1 MSDAITA
8 AKRISDWSAWIGEI
22 PKPVRDAV
30 AVFDEIAFAEPPQ
43 PYFDADGCTPA
54 NAAERVEAL
63 AMNLAVA
70 TKHAEAVNIAR
81 QTLAVEVLQAAGRS
95 VPEILTRLQQ
105 PFDAAVQ
112 TYTSAV
118 EVIPEGATAELLL
131 EASPDVQKAYATA
144 QAAAAEIR
152 KIELFLDSTAD
163 LPGYHSFD
171 HHSVL
176 RVIEATNRAELT
188 ALLGAETRS
197 PAEQK
202 LNPLYLTAARLGLTF
217 RMATANEA
225 AALKAEID
233 AQPMVKQRKFVS
245 W

>member
-1 MSDAITA
+1 MDALTA
-8 AKRISDWSAWIGEI
+8 AKRISDWSAMIGEI
-22 PKPVRDAV
+22 PKPVRDTI

-54 NAAERVEAL
+54 NATERVEAL

-70 TKHAEAVNIAR
+70 ARHTEAVNIAR
-81 QTLAVEVLQAAGRS
+81 QTLAAQVLQAAGKA
-95 VPEILTRLQQ
+95 VPEILQRLQ
-105 PFDAAVQ
+105 PAFDAAVQ
-112 TYTSAV
+112 AYTAAV
-118 EVIPEGATAELLL
+118 ESIPEGATAEQLLD
-131 EASPDVQKAYATA
+131 ASPEVQSAYATA

-152 KIELFLDSTAD
+152 KVELFLDSTSD
-163 LPGYHSFD
+163 LPGYATYD

-176 RVIEATNRAELT
+176 RVIEATNREQLA
-188 ALLGAETRS
+188 ALLGADTKS

-225 AALKAEID
+225 AALKKEID
-233 AQPMVKQRKFVS
+233 AMPMVKQRKFVS

>member
-1 MSDAITA
+1 MDALTA

-70 TKHAEAVNIAR
+70 ARHAEAVNIAR
-81 QTLAVEVLQAAGRS
+81 QTLAATVLQAAGRS
-95 VPEILTRLQQ
+95 VPEILTRLQA

-112 TYTSAV
+112 AYTAAV
-118 EVIPEGATAELLL
+118 EVLPAGATAEQLLDAAP
-131 EASPDVQKAYATA
+131 EVQAAYATA
-144 QAAAAEIR
+144 QDAAREIR
-152 KIELFLDSTAD
+152 KIELWLESTID

-171 HHSVL
+171 YHSVL
-176 RVIEATNRAELT
+176 RVVEAVDREQLA
-188 ALLGAETRS
+188 ALLGAEAAT
-197 PAEQK
+197 PAEAK
-202 LNPLYLTAARLGLTF
+202 LNALYLTAARLGLRF
-217 RMATANEA
+217 RMATSDIA
-225 AALKAEID
+225 AAEKKAID